1 MIETLDS
8 HHELSGKAEVAL
20 ACLPHQCKHFV
31 AQAADLRGCVAALRQ
46 REFDRERANSGL
58 FVKRLQRIVL
68 LD

>member
-31 AQAADLRGCVAALRQ
+31 AQAADLKECVAALRQ
-46 REFDRERANSGL
+46 RERANSGL